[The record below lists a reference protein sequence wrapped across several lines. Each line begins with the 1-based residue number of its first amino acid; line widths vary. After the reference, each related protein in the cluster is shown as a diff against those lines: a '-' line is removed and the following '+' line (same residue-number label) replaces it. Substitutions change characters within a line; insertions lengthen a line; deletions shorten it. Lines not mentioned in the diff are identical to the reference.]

1 MSFLKQNFMT
11 LCSTLRPVSL
21 FIFKDRGNPTD
32 DGQRD
37 RTFQRLRLHIGNRN
51 LVSMFCL
58 GDERHTVDSL

>member
-32 DGQRD
+32 DGQ
-37 RTFQRLRLHIGNRN
+37 
-51 LVSMFCL
+51 
-58 GDERHTVDSL
+58 